1 MRPLREISDRQIILI
16 ALGLW
21 ALIALG
27 SLITNRIEF
36 MWSALIAI
44 ALGRYGLRIMRL
56 RQSGATSEPSKRSK
70 RGNQSKPT
78 TLKEEN

>member
-21 ALIALG
+21 ALIAIG
-27 SLITNRIEF
+27 SLITNEMEF

-44 ALGRYGLRIMRL
+44 ALGGYGLRIMRL
-56 RQSGATSEPSKRSK
+56 RQQGNASEPNKS
-70 RGNQSKPT
+70 NEQ
-78 TLKEEN
+78 

>member
-27 SLITNRIEF
+27 SLITNKIEF

-44 ALGRYGLRIMRL
+44 ALGGYGLRIMRL
-56 RQSGATSEPSKRSK
+56 RQSGATSES
-70 RGNQSKPT
+70 T

>member
-36 MWSALIAI
+36 MWRALIAI
-44 ALGRYGLRIMRL
+44 ALGGYGLRIMRL
-56 RQSGATSEPSKRSK
+56 RQSGATSEPNEPSKWSER
-70 RGNQSKPT
+70 RKPT
-78 TLKEEN
+78 TFKEEN